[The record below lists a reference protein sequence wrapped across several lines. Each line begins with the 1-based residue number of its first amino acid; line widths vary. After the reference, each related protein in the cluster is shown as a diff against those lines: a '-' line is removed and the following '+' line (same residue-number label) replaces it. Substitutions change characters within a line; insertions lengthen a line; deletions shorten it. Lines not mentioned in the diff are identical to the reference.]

1 MSLINDALK
10 RAKGAQQTNPP
21 QPAPDLP
28 LRPVDPVQQPRRRI
42 GLLLPMAFGFV
53 LALVAVLLWQGS
65 QRRATPPQTALPAVQ
80 TVLPVPATPA
90 AVAALRST
98 GPASQTDLASQ
109 PASSPSMSLPAAG
122 APEADA
128 TPPAVNAATFTAP
141 PSAAPSP
148 TSNVAPVTVVASAPQ
163 PAPLKLQGILYR
175 PTNPV
180 AVINGKTVGVGD
192 RVGEAIVVSI
202 NQSSTL
208 VVVAGETNRLSLPQ

>member
-10 RAKGAQQTNPP
+10 RAKVAQQTNPLSA
-21 QPAPDLP
+21 APDLP
-28 LRPVDPVQQPRRRI
+28 LRPVEPERQPRPRTAM
-42 GLLLPMAFGFV
+42 LLPMVFGVV

-65 QRRATPPQTALPAVQ
+65 QRRAAPPQTALPVAKAVLPAPVTPATVAAPPPAVSANQ
-80 TVLPVPATPA
+80 TVF
-90 AVAALRST
+90 
-98 GPASQTDLASQ
+98 ASQ
-109 PASSPSMSLPAAG
+109 PASPLGTSLPAAG

-128 TPPAVNAATFTAP
+128 KPPAVNATPVTGLP
-141 PSAAPSP
+141 PTAPSP
-148 TSNVAPVTVVASAPQ
+148 ASNAVPVTVAAAAPQ

-192 RVGEAIVVSI
+192 RVDEAIVVSI

-208 VVVAGETNRLSLPQ
+208 VVVAGETNKLSLPQ